1 MPRTID
7 TPLTDADSY
16 RRASIDGLPRSV
28 PVYRA
33 PLNRRGSGVFPASS
47 ASCPINVN
55 KSAVCAPC
63 ALFAAAFLALGASG
77 AQLAD
82 VPLPASFLPSME
94 VSTFP
99 LWEGGAPGALGG
111 AEEDVPT
118 LTVFLPAFNEGN
130 GTAVIIAPGGAYR
143 GLAMNHEG
151 RQVADWFTERKVTP
165 FVLKYRLGP
174 KYLYPVPLRD
184 AQRAVRL
191 VRSLQRKYNLA
202 ADRVGMVGFSAGGHL
217 TAMTGTSFDGGR
229 PDAADPVERFS
240 SRPDFLVLG
249 YPWINAMQPAK
260 AGMIESYQT
269 LMNIPKEKQAALE
282 ELYTPTR
289 LVTPQTPP
297 AFIFSTTDDNVVP
310 SEASIE
316 FYGALRKAGVSAEL
330 HLFRHGAHGVGLG
343 KGDAALEQWPV
354 LLAAWLRDQGLL
366 SKAAPPK

>member
-1 MPRTID
+1 
-7 TPLTDADSY
+7 
-16 RRASIDGLPRSV
+16 
-28 PVYRA
+28 
-33 PLNRRGSGVFPASS
+33 
-47 ASCPINVN
+47 VN
-55 KSAVCAPC
+55 KFAACAPG
-63 ALFAAAFLALGASG
+63 ALITAALLALGASG
-77 AQLAD
+77 ANPPD
-82 VPLPASFLPSME
+82 VPPPASFLPSMD
-94 VSTFP
+94 VCTFP

-111 AEEDVPT
+111 ADEDVPT
-118 LTVFLPAFNEGN
+118 LTVFLPAYNEGN

-151 RQVADWFTERKVTP
+151 RQVADWFAEREVTP

-174 KYLYPVPLRD
+174 KYVYPVPLQD

-191 VRSLQRKYNLA
+191 VRSLQGKYHLA

-217 TAMTGTSFDGGR
+217 AAMTGTSFDGGR

-260 AGMIESYQT
+260 AGMIDSYPT

-289 LVTPQTPP
+289 HVTAQTPP
-297 AFIFSTTDDNVVP
+297 AFIFSTTDDKVVP
-310 SEASIE
+310 AEASVE
-316 FYGALRKAGVSAEL
+316 FYSALTKAGVSAEL
-330 HLFRHGAHGVGLG
+330 HLFRHGPHGVGLG
-343 KGDAALEQWPV
+343 KGDTALEHWPA

-366 SKAAPPK
+366 SKATPPK